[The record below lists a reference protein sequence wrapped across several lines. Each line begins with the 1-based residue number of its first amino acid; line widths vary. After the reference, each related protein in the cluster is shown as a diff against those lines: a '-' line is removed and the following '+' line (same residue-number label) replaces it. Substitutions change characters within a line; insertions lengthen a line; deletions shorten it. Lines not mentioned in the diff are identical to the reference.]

1 MIHPSFR
8 AVLSIAVG
16 MSLIHLLNVL
26 TGYALSSYG
35 LNPRH
40 IDGLK
45 GIVLG
50 PLLHS
55 SWSHLLSNIVPF
67 VVLGWFVSLIS
78 VRRFL
83 AVSATIIVVGGLMV
97 WVMGRPGVHVGASGW
112 VFGLWG
118 YLIGRGWF
126 ERSFQSIAVALVVL
140 ALYGG
145 LVFGLLPQ
153 HGVSFES
160 HLAGAVAGIL
170 AALLFMPTRAP
181 GGDEC

>member
-8 AVLSIAVG
+8 AVLSIAAG
-16 MSLIHLLNVL
+16 MSLIHLLNAL
-26 TGYALSSYG
+26 TGYALSSFG

-40 IDGLK
+40 LDGLT
-45 GIVLG
+45 GIVFG
-50 PLLHS
+50 PFLHS
-55 SWSHLLSNIVPF
+55 SWPHLLSNIFPF

-78 VRRFL
+78 VGRFL
-83 AVSATIIVVGGLMV
+83 AVSATIIVVGGLLV
-97 WVMGRPGVHVGASGW
+97 WVLGRPGIHVGASGW

-126 ERSFQSIAVALVVL
+126 ERSFQAIGVALVVL

-170 AALLFMPTRAP
+170 AALLFRPTRAP
-181 GGDEC
+181 GDDEC

>member
-1 MIHPSFR
+1 MLF
-8 AVLSIAVG
+8 IAAG
-16 MSLIHLLNVL
+16 MCLIQLLNVL
-26 TGYALSSYG
+26 SGYALNSYG

-40 IDGLK
+40 LDGLR

-50 PLLHS
+50 PFLHN

-78 VRRFL
+78 IRRFL
-83 AVSATIIVVGGLMV
+83 AVSTVIIVVGGLLV
-97 WVMGRPGVHVGASGW
+97 WVLGRSGVHVGASGW

-126 ERSFQSIAVALVVL
+126 ERSFQALSVALLVL
-140 ALYGG
+140 VLYGG
-145 LVFGLLPQ
+145 LVFGFLPQ

-160 HLAGAVAGIL
+160 HLAGALAGVI
-170 AALLFMPTRAP
+170 AALLFRPTLPSR
-181 GGDEC
+181 GDEC